1 MCQPVA
7 LVCSSASTAPIY
19 VTGVSKEVRRNI
31 RKKLWRIQPI
41 DCRPTN
47 SSTYSRSD
55 EPNPPY
61 HPSRMRP
68 LTTSALFVIWSSLPN
83 TVMDAC
89 ARMQEPGVVTTTAV
103 PTTTAVAITT
113 TYSFED
119 FQLSK
124 PAQLY
129 EEMRYGDSLFELCTN
144 GSVADTDWT
153 GTHKGCRDNHDCGT
167 GCPVTPPG
175 ELPPDGVGC
184 FGQANNPEYAWTY
197 ANCLSV
203 TDNWGYTIAD
213 GTCAAGCKSLATFL
227 TDGDLVYNVVMKC
240 QGGDLFYAIT
250 GVTMDMFG
258 AYNPPCS
265 RAGKA

>member
-113 TYSFED
+113 TRAAETTTTV
-119 FQLSK
+119 
-124 PAQLY
+124 
-129 EEMRYGDSLFELCTN
+129 GLC
-144 GSVADTDWT
+144 S
-153 GTHKGCRDNHDCGT
+153 